1 MSGKKNTIVGV
12 DESNS
17 KLKQAARLGEL
28 EPSMEVIAWCPD
40 TSDAEIIRQT
50 WQEMNPDKEYFVI
63 KDKE

>member
-28 EPSMEVIAWCPD
+28 EPGMEVIAWCPN
-40 TSDAEIIRQT
+40 TSDAEIIRRT